1 LKALHSNDEPA
12 VGTLDPGRSNRAR
25 TVFDIS
31 SSNVFSAG
39 LRASGFADHQGM
51 PGTQLDGYTN
61 IGAFAVLEVEHRS
74 WDVTRVI
81 FVLSRYLP
89 FVGAGLTAR
98 AALYVS
104 GPCPSNLTEN
114 IMHILSIAAAEGLL
128 LLRTWAFW
136 QKSRK
141 LLIGLLSYAAVTVI
155 AVFLVNRSPIQLL
168 PGPEPSPGCN
178 FEASRNGAVVYFILA
193 VYEGVIL
200 FLTAYKRF
208 HDYGDFQ
215 SSIVKT
221 VYGDGMFYIFGVIAI
236 TVTNVI
242 VGGAFPV
249 AYSDMFDTFQ
259 LVIHS
264 VLASRILFRLRS
276 SSNQVHETP
285 LVMLSEDMRYQLPSH
300 LQTNETGC
308 EV

>member
-1 LKALHSNDEPA
+1 MSSLPVSEQ
-12 VGTLDPGRSNRAR
+12 VGLQITK
-25 TVFDIS
+25 
-31 SSNVFSAG
+31 
-39 LRASGFADHQGM
+39 
-51 PGTQLDGYTN
+51 YTN
-61 IGAFAVLEVEHRS
+61 IGALAVLVFDYCITFQDEVQWTWSRP

-81 FVLSRYLP
+81 FALSRYLP
-89 FVGAGLTAR
+89 FIGAALTAR

-104 GPCPSNLTEN
+104 GPCPSNLPEN
-114 IMHILSIAAAEGLL
+114 ILHILGIAAAEGLL

-155 AVFLVNRSPIQLL
+155 AVFVVNRSPNQLL
-168 PGPEPSPGCN
+168 PGTEPTQGCS

-221 VYGDGMFYIFGVIAI
+221 VYNDGMLYIFGVMAI

-242 VGGAFPV
+242 IGGAFPI

-276 SSNQVHETP
+276 SNNQVHETP
-285 LVMLSEDMRYQLPSH
+285 VMMLSEDLRYQAPSH
-300 LQTNETGC
+300 LQTTEIGC

>member
-1 LKALHSNDEPA
+1 MSSLPVSEP
-12 VGTLDPGRSNRAR
+12 VGLQITK
-25 TVFDIS
+25 
-31 SSNVFSAG
+31 
-39 LRASGFADHQGM
+39 
-51 PGTQLDGYTN
+51 YTN
-61 IGAFAVLEVEHRS
+61 IGALAVLIFDYCITFQDEVEHTISFDYRFPYS
-74 WDVTRVI
+74 TKVQWTWFRPWDVTRVI

-89 FVGAGLTAR
+89 FVGAVLTAR
-98 AALYVS
+98 TALYIS
-104 GPCPSNLTEN
+104 GPCPNNLAEN
-114 IMHILSIAAAEGLL
+114 AMHILSIAAAEGLL

-136 QKSRK
+136 QKGRK
-141 LLIGLLSYAAVTVI
+141 LLIGLLSYAALTVI
-155 AVFLVNRSPIQLL
+155 AVFLVNRSPILL
-168 PGPEPSPGCN
+168 IPGPAISEGCD
-178 FEASRNGAVVYFILA
+178 FEASRNGAVVYLILA

-208 HDYGDFQ
+208 RDYRGFQ

-221 VYGDGMFYIFGVIAI
+221 IYIDGMFYIFGVMAI

-242 VGGAFPV
+242 IGGAFPS
-249 AYSDMFDTFQ
+249 AYSNMFDTFQ

-276 SSNQVHETP
+276 SSSQVHETP
-285 LVMLSEDMRYQLPSH
+285 LMMLSEDMRYQLPSH